1 MQVNI
6 RTTLND
12 IVDEYRRTGQ
22 VIRWPVPQEL
32 QSSAAVEYRNDFAQT
47 LAKSLKLL
55 VRMSTCQHPV
65 WIECWL

>member
-32 QSSAAVEYRNDFAQT
+32 QFS
-47 LAKSLKLL
+47 
-55 VRMSTCQHPV
+55 C
-65 WIECWL
+65 